1 MFTAF
6 STALSGLNAM
16 TDAIDVV
23 GNNLANLNTTGFK
36 NATVSF
42 HELISQALGGNASS
56 QVGLGTERPDSTS
69 QYTQGAIQTTE
80 VNMTRPSRATA
91 SSW

>member
-6 STALSGLNAM
+6 STALSSFDAM

-42 HELISQALGGNASS
+42 HELISQALGGNAKLAGWSWH
-56 QVGLGTERPDSTS
+56 GAHPDSNS
-69 QYTQGAIQTTE
+69 QYTQGAIQTTGGQ
-80 VNMTRPSRATA
+80 
-91 SSW
+91 